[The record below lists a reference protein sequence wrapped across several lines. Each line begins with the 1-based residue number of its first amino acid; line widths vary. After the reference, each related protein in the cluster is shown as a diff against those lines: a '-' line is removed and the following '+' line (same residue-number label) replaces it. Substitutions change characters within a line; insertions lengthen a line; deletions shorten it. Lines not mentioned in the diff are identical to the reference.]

1 MRAPNLSEVL
11 MIRPNRA
18 GAACIFL
25 RMRARMQRRRR
36 VMCSVA
42 ALVAAAIG
50 VACIET
56 ESEPGTLFGDRP
68 VDPGPDAD
76 LAPDA
81 AGEASPDASRDPPV
95 DAGGDT

>member
-1 MRAPNLSEVL
+1 
-11 MIRPNRA
+11 MIRPSRA
-18 GAACIFL
+18 GTACIFL
-25 RMRARMQRRRR
+25 GMRARMQRRRR
-36 VMCSVA
+36 VVCSVA
-42 ALVAAAIG
+42 ALAAAAVG

-76 LAPDA
+76 VPRDA
-81 AGEASPDASRDPPV
+81 AGEAASPPADASREPPI